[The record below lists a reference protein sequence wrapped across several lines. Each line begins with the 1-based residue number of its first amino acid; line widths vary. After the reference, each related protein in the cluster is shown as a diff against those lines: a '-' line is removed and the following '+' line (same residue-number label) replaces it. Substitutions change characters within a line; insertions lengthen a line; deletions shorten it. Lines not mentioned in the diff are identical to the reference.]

1 MTLRMTQWTGL
12 QTARLGT
19 AGNVRGRVAVWGLF
33 LVLGLAVFAASFAVA
48 QSGGSRSATLLTIDG
63 PIGPAIADYIVKEID
78 AANAAEADMIVIEMD
93 TPGGLDT
100 SMRRIIKSILSSDV
114 PVASYV
120 SPSGARA
127 ASAGTYIL
135 YASHIAAMAPGTNL
149 GAATPVQMGGSNPLP
164 TDEKPD
170 FDGPGDEQ
178 TGETPD
184 GGDAEDSSAS
194 PAPSNEDSM
203 RAKVINDA
211 TAYIKGLAELRGRN
225 VEWAEKAVREAQSLP
240 AREAAEMNV
249 IDFVAANVTDLLAQ
263 SDGRQV
269 DINGEMKAI
278 ASADAVVA
286 RADPSWSTKL
296 LAAVTHPNVAFLL
309 MTIGFYGLFFEL
321 ANPGSI
327 FPGTFGLIALILGLY
342 ALSVLP
348 VNMAGVA
355 LFGLGLILL
364 IAEAFATSGGILGV
378 AGLVAFAVGATMLFD
393 TDVPGMRL
401 SWEIILG
408 ATIVTGA
415 FVAFVVVFALGA
427 QTRRVTTGTEYLV
440 RQKGWVESWDGNEGW
455 VIVDG
460 ERWRATCKTPLEP
473 GQTIKV
479 VALNGLMLTVAPA

>member
-1 MTLRMTQWTGL
+1 MTF
-12 QTARLGT
+12 RLPRRHDGVG
-19 AGNVRGRVAVWGLF
+19 AGRFGSGRLAIWGLF
-33 LVLGLAVFAASFAVA
+33 MVLGLAVFAASFADA
-48 QSGGSRSATLLTIDG
+48 QPGGQRSATLLTIDG

-78 AANAAEADMIVIEMD
+78 NANAAQADLIVLEMD

-100 SMRRIIKSILSSDV
+100 SMRRIIKSILSSNV
-114 PVASYV
+114 PVASFV

-164 TDEKPD
+164 TDEKPKL
-170 FDGPGDEQ
+170 GEPGD
-178 TGETPD
+178 TSDDKSARETPD
-184 GGDAEDSSAS
+184 ENGTEDSSAA

-211 TAYIKGLAELRGRN
+211 TAYIQGLAELRGRN
-225 VEWAEKAVREAQSLP
+225 VEWAVKAVREAQSLP
-240 AREAAEMNV
+240 ASEAAEMNV
-249 IDFVAANVTDLLAQ
+249 IDFVAANLGDLLEK
-263 SDGRQV
+263 SNGRQV
-269 DINGEMKAI
+269 DINGEMATI
-278 ASADAVVA
+278 ASAGAAIA

-401 SWEIILG
+401 SWQVILG
-408 ATIVTGA
+408 ATAVTGA
-415 FVAFVVVFALGA
+415 FVAFVVMFALGA

-440 RQKGWVESWDGNEGW
+440 RQKGWVESWDGDEGW
-455 VIVDG
+455 VIVEG
-460 ERWRATCKTPLEP
+460 ERWRATCKTPLEA
-473 GQTIKV
+473 GQKVKV